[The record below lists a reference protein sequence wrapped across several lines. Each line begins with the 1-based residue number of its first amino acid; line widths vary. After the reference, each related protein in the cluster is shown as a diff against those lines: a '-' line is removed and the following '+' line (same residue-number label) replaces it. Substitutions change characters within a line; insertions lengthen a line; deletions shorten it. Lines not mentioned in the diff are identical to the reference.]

1 MTPQQEAFLNQYLA
15 SLPSD
20 QRETRTDTIAEHF
33 CADEYNANQCAK
45 LINQGIKTASCG
57 LKEAY
62 DIEGEPLP
70 EVGRLSIVLNWHQ
83 EPVCII
89 KLTDV
94 SICPFNQVTEEFA
107 RLEGEGD
114 LSYQWWHDAHIEFFK
129 SYAKEVGAS
138 FTPESVLILE
148 RFEKVYPL

>member
-1 MTPQQEAFLNQYLA
+1 MTPQQEAFLRQYLS
-15 SLPSD
+15 SLPNN
-20 QRETRTDTIAEHF
+20 QRETITDTIAEHF
-33 CADEYNANQCAK
+33 CADEYNADLCAK
-45 LINQGIKTASCG
+45 LINQGIKRASCS

-62 DIEGEPLP
+62 DIENEPLP
-70 EVGRLSIVLNWHQ
+70 KVGRLGIVLNWHQ

-114 LSYQWWHDAHIEFFK
+114 LSYQWWHDAHVKFFTD
-129 SYAKEVGAS
+129 YAKEVGAS
-138 FTPESVLILE
+138 FTPESDLILE

>member
-1 MTPQQEAFLNQYLA
+1 MTPQQETFLNQYLV
-15 SLPSD
+15 SVPKNYCESI
-20 QRETRTDTIAEHF
+20 TDTIAECF
-33 CADEYNANQCAK
+33 CSDEYNANQCAK
-45 LINQGIKTASCG
+45 LINQGTKRASCS

-62 DIEGEPLP
+62 DIENEPLP
-70 EVGRLSIVLNWHQ
+70 KVGRLTIVLNWRQ

-114 LSYQWWHDAHIEFFK
+114 LSYQWWHDAHIQFFTN
-129 SYAKEVGAS
+129 YAKEVGATFNPDS
-138 FTPESVLILE
+138 ELVLE